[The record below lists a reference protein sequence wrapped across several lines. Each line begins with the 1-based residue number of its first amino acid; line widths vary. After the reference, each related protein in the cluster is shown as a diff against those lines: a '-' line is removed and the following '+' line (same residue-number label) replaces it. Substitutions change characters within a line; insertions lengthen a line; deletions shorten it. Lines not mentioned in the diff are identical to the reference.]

1 MRETNFI
8 IHSLESYPVGR
19 RSAIH
24 IFNNRARLVLLV
36 YLWYP
41 RYHCFFLGGGED
53 LLECVTVYNVTKI

>member
-1 MRETNFI
+1 MQETNSI

-36 YLWYP
+36 CLWYP
-41 RYHCFFLGGGED
+41 RYHCFFWGGED